1 MRNSGVIRTRANNAN
16 TVRIVGTVFAVLSV
30 VFLLIGIIAFVAT
43 TKAENSGDEIEA
55 TVTRIE
61 EYSDSDGD
69 RNYRV
74 FVSYTYNGT
83 LYEDVRLDFYDSS
96 TYEGNTIT
104 LVVDPKNPT
113 KVLKKGE
120 AIFFLLIFGFFF
132 LVFGSIGFTILG
144 VTASG
149 EGKKKRLMENGRLV
163 HAVVEGIELNTF
175 ITVNG
180 MNPYNVFCGYV
191 DPATGEKIEFK
202 SNNLYF
208 NPNEFYE
215 LGSYIDVYV
224 DQDNYKKYYVDVRNK
239 ALEGNYNM

>member
-1 MRNSGVIRTRANNAN
+1 MRRGKQIDAVKLVGIVFSVLAVI
-16 TVRIVGTVFAVLSV
+16 
-30 VFLLIGIIAFVAT
+30 FLIIGIIAF
-43 TKAENSGDEIEA
+43 EA
-55 TVTRIE
+55 ILKV
-61 EYSDSDGD
+61 
-69 RNYRV
+69 
-74 FVSYTYNGT
+74 
-83 LYEDVRLDFYDSS
+83 
-96 TYEGNTIT
+96 EGM
-104 LVVDPKNPT
+104 D
-113 KVLKKGE
+113 E
-120 AIFFLLIFGFFF
+120 AIFPLLIFGFFF
-132 LVFGSIGFTILG
+132 VVFGGIGFTILG

-149 EGKKKRLMENGRLV
+149 EGKKKRLMENGRLI

-175 ITVNG
+175 ITVND

-191 DPATGEKIEFK
+191 DPTTGEKIEFK